1 MSSHCTF
8 RVCGGRGQ
16 RRGPSSHCWVFFRVA
31 GKERRGSWGVV
42 DGEED
47 PEMSMLLLLAS
58 SQGKGQRKD
67 PNYNTCVA
75 YKFLT
80 RWEDRRAPWR
90 VVGGE
95 GWGRGSRDV
104 HAPVIGKFAGEGAE
118 ERS

>member
-1 MSSHCTF
+1 M
-8 RVCGGRGQ
+8 
-16 RRGPSSHCWVFFRVA
+16 A

-58 SQGKGQRKD
+58 SQGMGQRKD

-80 RWEDRRAPWR
+80 RIGEPHGELWVGRDGEEDPEMSMLLLLARF
-90 VVGGE
+90 VVVFLGG
-95 GWGRGSRDV
+95 GG
-104 HAPVIGKFAGEGAE
+104 
-118 ERS
+118 

>member
-1 MSSHCTF
+1 M
-8 RVCGGRGQ
+8 GEGDRGEVLVLIV
-16 RRGPSSHCWVFFRVA
+16 GFFFRVA

-58 SQGKGQRKD
+58 SQEKGQRKD